1 MFFMQDGDV
10 FERAGASLL
19 PGAGREQ
26 LLGQEAGRRLYEED
40 QRLPRGYQED
50 GEWIQG
56 EIFFSTFYS

>member
-1 MFFMQDGDV
+1 M

-19 PGAGREQ
+19 LGAGREQ
-26 LLGQEAGRRLYEED
+26 LLGQEAGRRLHEED
-40 QRLPRGYQED
+40 QRLPRGYQKD